1 MADMLRA
8 TTPINNNKILQP
20 VKEHISDDMA
30 PFDVSDTS
38 KVAKARP
45 DSELLQQ
52 NNGNQDGQR
61 VAPEVLLDMLK
72 DPTVTV
78 NFIKNIMMLQEI
90 IGVISMQNQP
100 VTEEFE
106 QLFEQLAVKPEN
118 LAGEL
123 IRQEK
128 DSTAFKGDLFDT
140 LRNLVKE
147 TPAAEVKTAVTNL
160 LKAINTEN
168 CKPEIL
174 KALSGTMT
182 YLSETL
188 APNKE
193 LSAKLRELAQ
203 KFASPKAE
211 GNFEELKHET
221 ASVIRDVSQSIMFSS
236 KLSSLCSMIKYNLS
250 RYNTNTN
257 FLTEAAREVMRFIPK
272 EEDRTRF
279 LQDLYKVLSETAG
292 PQRGERTS
300 SDVLNTLVK
309 ILEKQTDNESV
320 MQMKGESV
328 ETVIHSLLSS
338 PSNFT
343 PLLHFIVPV
352 DDGIFKAFGEMWI
365 NPDEEDDK
373 KTDKDGKALAP
384 EGDGRLIHM
393 LLVFD
398 IPDVGR
404 FETELYVR
412 DKKINMA
419 LMCPPALEEKLEG
432 ITIDL
437 KKSIKFSEYSFNE
450 ITLRKLEKTRSL
462 VEVFPTLPQKRT
474 GINVRI

>member
-8 TTPINNNKILQP
+8 TTPINNNKVIHQ
-20 VKEHISDDMA
+20 VREHVNDELS
-30 PFDVSDTS
+30 PFDIANQS
-38 KVAKARP
+38 KVAKTRP

-52 NNGNQDGQR
+52 NNGSPEGKQ
-61 VAPEVLLDMLK
+61 VAPQVLLDMLK

-90 IGVISMQNQP
+90 IGVISMQNKP

-106 QLFEQLAVKPEN
+106 KLFEQLAVRPEN
-118 LAGEL
+118 LANEL
-123 IRQEK
+123 INQEK
-128 DSTAFKGDLFDT
+128 DSTAFKGELFDT
-140 LRNLVKE
+140 LRGLVKE
-147 TPAAEVKTAVTNL
+147 TPTEEVKTAVTNL

-182 YLSETL
+182 YLSQTL
-188 APNKE
+188 APNRA
-193 LSAKLRELAQ
+193 LSQKLHVLSQ
-203 KFASPKAE
+203 KFAAPDAE
-211 GNFEELKHET
+211 DNFDALKHDT
-221 ASVIRDVSQSIMFSS
+221 AGAIHDINQSIMFNS
-236 KLSSLCSMIKYNLS
+236 KLSSLCSMITYNLS
-250 RYNTNTN
+250 RYNTNKT

-272 EEDRTRF
+272 EEDRTKF
-279 LQDLYKVLSETAG
+279 LQKLYNVLSETTIS
-292 PQRGERTS
+292 QRSGKTN
-300 SDVLNTLVK
+300 SDVLDTLVR

-343 PLLHFIVPV
+343 PLLHFIVPI
-352 DDGIFKAFGEMWI
+352 DDGTFKAFGEMWI
-365 NPDEEDDK
+365 NPDEEEKKAGRDK
-373 KTDKDGKALAP
+373 RAKPP

-412 DKKINMA
+412 DKVINMS
-419 LMCPPALEEKLEG
+419 LMCPPAFEEKLDGLKNE
-432 ITIDL
+432 L
-437 KKSIKFSEYSFNE
+437 KKSISFSEYNFNE
-450 ITLRKLEKTRSL
+450 ITLGQLEKTRSL